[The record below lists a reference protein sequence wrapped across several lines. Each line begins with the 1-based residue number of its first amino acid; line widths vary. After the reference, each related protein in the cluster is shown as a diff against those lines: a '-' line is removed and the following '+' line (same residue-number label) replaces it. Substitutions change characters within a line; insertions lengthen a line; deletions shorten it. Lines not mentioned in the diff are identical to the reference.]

1 MQLAL
6 HSVSYAG
13 VWPGQERLTLEEFIP
28 RAAALG
34 FKAVMLVAKRPHLSL
49 LDYPSHRPE
58 KRQAL
63 RALLAEH
70 GLSVNSLAGYND
82 FTVGPERP
90 DVPFWEH
97 QIVYI
102 AELASLARDLD
113 CPAIRVFTG
122 YERAG
127 ISYDAGWTSVVTGLR
142 EAARLAADFGVA
154 LTVQN
159 HHDFAVDYESMYQLL
174 SEVDHPN
181 CRAAFDAWSPA
192 VQGLHGEALA
202 AAVRRMTPFMAYTT
216 VADYVAL
223 PRYRYE
229 PALVNYVAE
238 PARML
243 GVAMG
248 EGLMITRHSSTRS
261 SRKATPARWPTRCA
275 PPCETAATWKTW
287 MPTRRNSRTTW
298 RRLWRRQT
306 PGLRR
311 QSRGRCRR
319 VSNSFLPT
327 RVGKLVA
334 TPA

>member
-34 FKAVMLVAKRPHLSL
+34 FAGVMLVAKRPHLSL
-49 LDYPSHRPE
+49 LDYPAHQPE
-58 KRQAL
+58 KRAAL

-70 GLSVNSLAGYND
+70 GLSVHSLAGYND
-82 FTVGPERP
+82 FTVGPDRP

-102 AELASLARDLD
+102 AELAALARELD
-113 CPAIRVFTG
+113 CPAIRIFTG
-122 YERAG
+122 YERDG
-127 ISYDAGWTSVVTGLR
+127 LSYDAGWTSVVTGLR
-142 EAARLAADFGVA
+142 EAAGLAADFGVT

-159 HHDFAVDYESMYQLL
+159 HHDIAADYESMYQLL
-174 SEVDHPN
+174 AEVDHPN

-192 VQGLHGEALA
+192 LHGLRGEALA
-202 AAVRRMTPFMAYTT
+202 AAVRRMAPFIAYTT
-216 VADYVAL
+216 VADYAAL

-243 GVAMG
+243 AVPMG
-248 EGLMITRHSSTRS
+248 EGLIDYGTFFDTLVEVGYTGTVAYEMCSSLRGGGGLDNLDTC
-261 SRKATPARWPTRCA
+261 ARQFKEYMA
-275 PPCETAATWKTW
+275 PYAARTTAAAAAQAA
-287 MPTRRNSRTTW
+287 R
-298 RRLWRRQT
+298 
-306 PGLRR
+306 
-311 QSRGRCRR
+311 
-319 VSNSFLPT
+319 
-327 RVGKLVA
+327 
-334 TPA
+334 

>member
-13 VWPGQERLTLEEFIP
+13 VWPGQERLTLEDFIP
-28 RAAALG
+28 RAAVLG
-34 FKAVMLVAKRPHLSL
+34 FKGVMLVAKRPHLSL

-70 GLSVNSLAGYND
+70 DLSVLSLAGYND

-142 EAARLAADFGVA
+142 EAARMAADFGVV

-174 SEVDHPN
+174 CEVDHPN

-202 AAVRRMTPFMAYTT
+202 AAVRRMAPFMAYTT

-243 GVAMG
+243 GVPMG
-248 EGLMITRHSSTRS
+248 EGLIDYATFFDTLIATGYSGTVAYEMCSSLRDGGNLPNLDAYAQQFKDYMAS
-261 SRKATPARWPTRCA
+261 YVAKANAELAAAVAR
-275 PPCETAATWKTW
+275 
-287 MPTRRNSRTTW
+287 
-298 RRLWRRQT
+298 
-306 PGLRR
+306 
-311 QSRGRCRR
+311 
-319 VSNSFLPT
+319 
-327 RVGKLVA
+327 
-334 TPA
+334 

>member
-34 FKAVMLVAKRPHLSL
+34 FTGVMLVAKRPHLSL
-49 LDYPSHRPE
+49 LDYPSHQPE

-70 GLSVNSLAGYND
+70 GLSVHSLAGYND

-102 AELASLARDLD
+102 AELAGLARDLD

-122 YERAG
+122 YERDG
-127 ISYDAGWTSVVTGLR
+127 LSYDAGWTSVVTGLR
-142 EAARLAADFGVA
+142 EAARLAADFGVV

-248 EGLMITRHSSTRS
+248 EGLIDYETFFDTLIAEGYTGTVAYEMCSSLRDGGNLDS
-261 SRKATPARWPTRCA
+261 LDAYARQFQEYMAPFVAKANAGVAAAVAR
-275 PPCETAATWKTW
+275 
-287 MPTRRNSRTTW
+287 
-298 RRLWRRQT
+298 
-306 PGLRR
+306 
-311 QSRGRCRR
+311 
-319 VSNSFLPT
+319 
-327 RVGKLVA
+327 
-334 TPA
+334 

>member
-13 VWPGQERLTLEEFIP
+13 VWPGQERLALEEFIP
-28 RAAALG
+28 RAAGLG
-34 FKAVMLVAKRPHLSL
+34 YTGVMLVAKRPHLSL

-63 RALLAEH
+63 GALLAEH
-70 GLSVNSLAGYND
+70 DVRVHSLAGYND

-97 QIVYI
+97 EIVYI
-102 AELASLARDLD
+102 TELASLARDLD
-113 CPAIRVFTG
+113 CPVIRIFTG

-127 ISYDAGWTSVVTGLR
+127 LSYDAAWTSVVTGLR
-142 EAARLAADFGVA
+142 EAARLAADLGVA
-154 LTVQN
+154 LAVQN
-159 HHDFAVDYESMYQLL
+159 HHDIAVDYETMYQLL

-192 VQGLHGEALA
+192 VQGLHGEELA
-202 AAVRRMTPFMAYTT
+202 AAVRRMAPFMAYTT
-216 VADYVAL
+216 AADYVAL

-243 GVAMG
+243 GVPLG
-248 EGLMITRHSSTRS
+248 EGLIDYGTFFDTLIETGYTGTVAYEMCSSLRNGGS
-261 SRKATPARWPTRCA
+261 LESLDAYARQFQNYMAPYVAKAGAEVAGAIAR
-275 PPCETAATWKTW
+275 
-287 MPTRRNSRTTW
+287 
-298 RRLWRRQT
+298 
-306 PGLRR
+306 
-311 QSRGRCRR
+311 
-319 VSNSFLPT
+319 
-327 RVGKLVA
+327 
-334 TPA
+334 

>member
-13 VWPGQERLTLEEFIP
+13 VWPGQERLTLEEFIS

-34 FKAVMLVAKRPHLSL
+34 FTGVMLVAKRPHLSL
-49 LDYPSHRPE
+49 LDYPAHQPE
-58 KRQAL
+58 KREAL

-70 GLSVNSLAGYND
+70 GLSVHSLAGYND

-97 QIVYI
+97 QIVYL
-102 AELASLARDLD
+102 AELAALARDLD

-122 YERAG
+122 YERHG
-127 ISYDAGWTSVVTGLR
+127 LSYDAGWTSVVTGLR
-142 EAARLAADFGVA
+142 EAARLAADFGVT

-174 SEVDHPN
+174 AEVDHPN
-181 CRAAFDAWSPA
+181 CQAAFDAWSPA
-192 VQGLHGEALA
+192 VQGLHGEELA
-202 AAVRRMTPFMAYTT
+202 AAVRRMAPFMAYTT

-243 GVAMG
+243 AVPMG
-248 EGLMITRHSSTRS
+248 EGLIDYDTFFETLIETGYTGTVAYEMCSSLHGGGGLDNLDTC
-261 SRKATPARWPTRCA
+261 ARQFQDYMA
-275 PPCETAATWKTW
+275 PYVERARAATAAA
-287 MPTRRNSRTTW
+287 
-298 RRLWRRQT
+298 
-306 PGLRR
+306 
-311 QSRGRCRR
+311 
-319 VSNSFLPT
+319 
-327 RVGKLVA
+327 VA
-334 TPA
+334 G

>member
-1 MQLAL
+1 
-6 HSVSYAG
+6 
-13 VWPGQERLTLEEFIP
+13 
-28 RAAALG
+28 
-34 FKAVMLVAKRPHLSL
+34 MLVAKRPHLSL

-70 GLSVNSLAGYND
+70 DLSVRSLAGYND

-97 QIVYI
+97 RNRLHCRTGGPG
-102 AELASLARDLD
+102 ARSRLSL
-113 CPAIRVFTG
+113 PFRVFTG

-127 ISYDAGWTSVVTGLR
+127 VSYDAGWTSVVTGLR
-142 EAARLAADFGVA
+142 ESARLAADFGVV

-174 SEVDHPN
+174 CEVDHPN

-202 AAVRRMTPFMAYTT
+202 AAVRRMAPFMAYTT

-243 GVAMG
+243 GVPMG
-248 EGLMITRHSSTRS
+248 EGLIDYATFFDTLIATGYSGTVAYEMCSSLRDGGNLDNLDAYAQQFKDYMAPYVAKANAGGRRGGSAVERS
-261 SRKATPARWPTRCA
+261 KFSVGEQSARPAWYPQHPVVVWSSCSTHG
-275 PPCETAATWKTW
+275 T
-287 MPTRRNSRTTW
+287 
-298 RRLWRRQT
+298 
-306 PGLRR
+306 
-311 QSRGRCRR
+311 
-319 VSNSFLPT
+319 
-327 RVGKLVA
+327 
-334 TPA
+334 

>member
-13 VWPGQERLTLEEFIP
+13 VWPGQERLTLEDFLA
-28 RAAALG
+28 RASALG
-34 FKAVMLVAKRPHLSL
+34 FAGVMLVAKRPHLSL

-58 KRQAL
+58 KRAAL

-70 GLSVNSLAGYND
+70 SLSLHSLAGYND

-102 AELASLARDLD
+102 AELAALARDLD
-113 CPAIRVFTG
+113 CPAIRIFTG
-122 YERAG
+122 YERDG
-127 ISYDAGWTSVVTGLR
+127 LSYDAGWTSVVNGLR
-142 EAARLAADFGVA
+142 EAARLAADFGVV

-159 HHDFAVDYESMYQLL
+159 HHDIAVDYESMYQLL
-174 SEVDHPN
+174 AEVDHPN

-192 VQGLHGEALA
+192 VQGLHGDELA
-202 AAVRRMTPFMAYTT
+202 AAVRRMAPFTAYTT

-229 PALVNYVAE
+229 PALVNYVSE

-243 GVAMG
+243 GVPLG
-248 EGLMITRHSSTRS
+248 EGLIDYGTFFNTLIETGYTGTVAYEMCSSLRNGGS
-261 SRKATPARWPTRCA
+261 LDSLDAYARQFLDYMAPYVEKANAGVAAAVAR
-275 PPCETAATWKTW
+275 
-287 MPTRRNSRTTW
+287 
-298 RRLWRRQT
+298 
-306 PGLRR
+306 
-311 QSRGRCRR
+311 
-319 VSNSFLPT
+319 
-327 RVGKLVA
+327 
-334 TPA
+334 